1 MAEQAFDDRL
11 RTVENKV
18 ASIETKIDM
27 FIGEMRQQNEMR
39 ATEIRELDTKT
50 DARIARIESKFDE
63 MGRHVRNL
71 TVAAMVGMGTMTI
84 AGMAIAISILM
95 K

>member
-1 MAEQAFDDRL
+1 
-11 RTVENKV
+11 
-18 ASIETKIDM
+18 M

-84 AGMAIAISILM
+84 AGIAIAISILM